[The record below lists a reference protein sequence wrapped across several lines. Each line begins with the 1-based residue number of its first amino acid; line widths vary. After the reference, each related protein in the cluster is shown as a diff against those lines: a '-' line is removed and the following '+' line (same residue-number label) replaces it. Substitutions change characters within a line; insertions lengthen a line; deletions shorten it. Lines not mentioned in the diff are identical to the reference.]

1 MGRDGAGLSPRQL
14 EFARKH
20 PETFWLYVVE
30 YATVDTRAQVLG
42 IPDVANKME
51 ECRPDSG
58 WATAVAQQTYS
69 SNDSLLSW

>member
-1 MGRDGAGLSPRQL
+1 M

-69 SNDSLLSW
+69 